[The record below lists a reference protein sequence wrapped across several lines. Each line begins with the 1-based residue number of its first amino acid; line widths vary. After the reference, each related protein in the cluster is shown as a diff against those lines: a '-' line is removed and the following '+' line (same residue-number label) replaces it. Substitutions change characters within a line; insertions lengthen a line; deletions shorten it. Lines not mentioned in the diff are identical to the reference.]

1 MISDKKIF
9 QDFGMKAKQV
19 EASTRFIKL
28 SITCDESGKENT
40 TFSYN
45 HNIIITRT
53 TPDVISDHN
62 LEINTSPCTET
73 LYSRVQKRPPV
84 EILLFCLCFECNAN
98 FSITFITN
106 DNNSSTVVKN
116 VHEFP

>member
-1 MISDKKIF
+1 MTSDKKIF

-45 HNIIITRT
+45 HNIIITHT
-53 TPDVISDHN
+53 TPDVISDRS
-62 LEINTSPCTET
+62 LEINTSPCSET

-84 EILLFCLCFECNAN
+84 EILLFCLCFECDAN
-98 FSITFITN
+98 FSSLSLQT
-106 DNNSSTVVKN
+106 TVTAQQL
-116 VHEFP
+116 